1 MSSNIPKVAIALY
14 GEYSKWWEKNNYEK
28 HYSNI
33 IIFKY
38 ILDHPDRHYLRDPHT
53 KFFYDPPQ
61 HIHTKIP
68 RINTEPQTVRRVLIN
83 DYCCQQLVNMIDDY
97 EKQHNIVFDIKIFT
111 TFRTILLN
119 FPTKPNN
126 YYTPYYS
133 YVTLQFPNPLNC
145 IEIVSNTHIRYN
157 GGPLQQVHHLGL
169 RERSIL
175 YKHLFDNRVF
185 DFETFKTISSLSSSI
200 SIFTP
205 SVINI
210 SGNPF
215 DYANYRSVFTPK
227 ERLDQTSYQ
236 ICSIKYYGDDS
247 DRDDDI
253 YDYDEYDE
261 AKFDMVHFLLE
272 GSELDLEQLEQLYRA
287 GMDIYGNSKLYIILF
302 SKDYHGNHYANE
314 HANKSIYEIYV
325 LQEMLNLKIH
335 SKWYFKFGGRYQLLP
350 HFNLPQFLQDKP
362 VYKTIDASYTFG
374 KQNIIE
380 CILYSFPKSY
390 REKYI
395 EIYKDI
401 MERVQNT
408 SEGIETLLYKNSPE
422 FETVDILGIIGKDA
436 IEAFDRIV

>member
-1 MSSNIPKVAIALY
+1 MSQNTTKTPMNVAIALY
-14 GEYSKWWEKNNYEK
+14 GEYSDWWERNRYDERYN
-28 HYSNI
+28 HI

-38 ILDHPDRHYLRDPHT
+38 ILSNPVHTDDPQLT
-53 KFFYDPPQ
+53 KFLFDTSTSSHNTSQ
-61 HIHTKIP
+61 INTIIP
-68 RINTEPQTVRRVLIN
+68 RINTEPQSIRRVLIN
-83 DYCCQQLVNMIDDY
+83 DYCCQQLVDMMDAY
-97 EKQHNIVFDIKIFT
+97 EKEHDIVFDIKIFT

-119 FPTKPNN
+119 YPTTPGH

-133 YVTLQFPNPLNC
+133 FITLQFPNPLNC
-145 IEIVSNTHIRYN
+145 IEIVSDTHIRYN
-157 GGPLQQVHHLGL
+157 GGALQIIRNLGI

-175 YKHLFDNRVF
+175 YTRLFNNRVF
-185 DFETFKTISSLSSSI
+185 DFETFKTKQVPSSSPSSSI

-215 DYANYRSVFTPK
+215 DYANYRSVFTPE
-227 ERLDQTSYQ
+227 ERLEQTVEQVRSINCLDEGDQKT
-236 ICSIKYYGDDS
+236 
-247 DRDDDI
+247 DI
-253 YDYDEYDE
+253 THY
-261 AKFDMVHFLLE
+261 LLE
-272 GSELDLEQLEQLYRA
+272 GSELNLGQLNRLYMA
-287 GMDIYGNSKLYIILF
+287 CKLGKNNTYIILF

-325 LQEMLNLKIH
+325 LQEMLKLPIQ
-335 SKWYFKFGGRYQLLP
+335 SDWYFKFGGRYRLLE
-350 HFNLPQFLQDKP
+350 HFNLPQFLRDKP

-390 REKYI
+390 RQKYI
-395 EIYKDI
+395 DIYKDI

-422 FETVDILGIIGKDA
+422 FHTVDILGIIGKDA